1 MSLLSFIADRII
13 QRAKRT
19 PYTHLSAGLD
29 HTLDDPDEAD
39 YMERYWLFNAYERID
54 GKHVSPIGWL
64 PSIRIHRIKKSDDDR
79 ALHDHPWKFV
89 TVILKGGYY
98 EVRPIYS
105 DWYCFVGD
113 STEVVTQRYQSGES
127 IKWHGPGSILVR
139 RHTDFH
145 RLIVP
150 EGGEAWTMFC
160 TGKYMHKWG
169 FMHDGSKMIHTLYK
183 AAFGKR

>member
-19 PYTHLSAGLD
+19 PYTHLSAVLD

-89 TVILKGGYY
+89 TFILKGGYY
-98 EVRPIYS
+98 EVRPFS
-105 DWYCFVGD
+105 APGGPKGGTMTRWY
-113 STEVVTQRYQSGES
+113 
-127 IKWHGPGSILVR
+127 GPGSILVR
-139 RHTDFH
+139 KHTDFH
-145 RLIVP
+145 RLIVH

-183 AAFGKR
+183 AAFGRR